1 MPAIQI
7 RHIRVREGRLDIEA
21 AYALQCLHVSG
32 SCARRICKA
41 LPNLPNHLCVNKNDN
56 PRFGDEIVGTE
67 LAHLLEHVMI
77 ELQGQAYRGT
87 VPMPR
92 FIGHTSWL
100 EELAATRPH
109 GIALMRTTVTFADD
123 IIGLQTLK
131 EAVALVEW
139 ALDDDSEEMPDIEV
153 VLSRIRSTM

>member
-1 MPAIQI
+1 MPAIGI

-21 AYALQCLHVSG
+21 AYALPCLHVSEA
-32 SCARRICKA
+32 CAQRICNA

-77 ELQGQAYRGT
+77 ELQGQAYKGIE
-87 VPMPR
+87 PMPR

-100 EELAATRPH
+100 EELAVTRPQ

-123 IIGLQTLK
+123 IVGLQALK

-139 ALDDDSEEMPDIEV
+139 SLDDDSEQMPDIQAA
-153 VLSRIRSTM
+153 LTRIRSTM